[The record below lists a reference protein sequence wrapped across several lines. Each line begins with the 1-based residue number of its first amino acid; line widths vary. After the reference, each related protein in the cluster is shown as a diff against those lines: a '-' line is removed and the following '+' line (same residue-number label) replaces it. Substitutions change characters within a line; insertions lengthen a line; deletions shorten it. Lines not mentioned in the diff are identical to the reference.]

1 MAQTSH
7 PKLLPLTPLQQ
18 VRAGRLPLRFM
29 NLFIGLTLFGAAMAI
44 FIRAGLGQAPWDVL
58 HYGLSTRMPLSIG
71 TIIILLGFVVL
82 LLWIPL
88 KQWPGLG
95 TIANVL
101 WLGIAADITLWLVPP
116 IEGLAWQIAAVAA
129 ALVINGIGGALY
141 IGAQF
146 GPGPRD
152 GLMTG
157 IHLRT
162 GLSMRLIRTVIEVS
176 VLAIGWLL
184 GGIVGLGTVAYA
196 LLIGPSTQFFLRW
209 TVVELRP
216 AVRARGARAGAPGR
230 PDATPVEH
238 ASS

>member
-1 MAQTSH
+1 MAQTTH

-18 VRAGRLPLRFM
+18 LRAGRLPLRLL
-29 NLFIGLTLFGAAMAI
+29 NLFVGLTLFGAAMAI

-58 HYGLSTRMPLSIG
+58 HVGLSTRVPLSIG
-71 TIIILLGFVVL
+71 AIIILLGFVVL

-101 WLGIAADITLWLVPP
+101 WLGVAADLTLWLVPP
-116 IEGLAWQIAAVAA
+116 IEGLGWQLAAIGA
-129 ALVINGIGGALY
+129 ALVVNGIGGALY
-141 IGAQF
+141 IGSQF

-157 IHLRT
+157 VHLRT
-162 GLSMRLIRTVIEVS
+162 GISMRLVRTVVEVT

-184 GGIVGLGTVAYA
+184 GGVVGVGTVAYA
-196 LLIGPSTQFFLRW
+196 LLIGPLTQFFLRW
-209 TVVELRP
+209 SVIELSRPPARP
-216 AVRARGARAGAPGR
+216 ASARRRLAY
-230 PDATPVEH
+230 
-238 ASS
+238 